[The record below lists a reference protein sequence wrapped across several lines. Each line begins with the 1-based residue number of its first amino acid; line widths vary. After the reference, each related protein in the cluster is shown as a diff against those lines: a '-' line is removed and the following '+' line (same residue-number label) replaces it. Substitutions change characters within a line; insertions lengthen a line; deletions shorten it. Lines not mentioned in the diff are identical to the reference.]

1 MFQKNWQELIK
12 PNKLKTEAGHDAGR
26 AMRHGGYRRR
36 PHFLARHRRIQT
48 IHAIHRMLFVL
59 TRKLLIYQL
68 IHDWMLVRC
77 GDVCM

>member
-1 MFQKNWQELIK
+1 LHQTGAIVTQTVMMPAVASGTVDI
-12 PNKLKTEAGHDAGR
+12 AGGAHV
-26 AMRHGGYRRR
+26 
-36 PHFLARHRRIQT
+36 LARHRRIQT

-77 GDVCM
+77 GDVCV